1 MTKFQVSREFSSRRS
16 TFWKFRAG
24 SSLEPL
30 PHSALRCASRGA
42 PKSRPRPHGTPLR
55 AHPLARPPAHKNRA
69 RAASPRATGRTEGP
83 FFAQELRFFGLRG
96 PLRPGAAALRALLP
110 PPSSVAPWEWAP
122 ERPLG
127 GLAMEPFGV
136 RLCRGLPQEPS
147 LPNPWGPALWRQRV
161 FMGPIRANSA
171 VS

>member
-1 MTKFQVSREFSSRRS
+1 M
-16 TFWKFRAG
+16 
-24 SSLEPL
+24 EPL

-55 AHPLARPPAHKNRA
+55 AHPLARPPADKNRA

-110 PPSSVAPWEWAP
+110 PPSSVAPWEWTP

-127 GLAMEPFGV
+127 GLAMEPFGA
-136 RLCRGLPQEPS
+136 RLCSGLPQEPS
-147 LPNPWGPALWRQRV
+147 LPKPWGPALWRCSSPPPPPPPPPSQLCSSLG
-161 FMGPIRANSA
+161 MGSREAPGGLSYGAIWSPAM
-171 VS
+171 